1 MELLG
6 AATQKRTF
14 VQLQRP
20 TPSGHVQ
27 PLPRQTL
34 IPESRDPFAN
44 LYLVFDHSISN
55 VRLLSSA
62 AAMTILENIT
72 RLHAG
77 EEKLREESLRRIEE
91 RSATSVQPVI
101 GDAACRE
108 RMCQYV
114 SISVVAVPLHK
125 KNNNNEADI
134 EY

>member
-1 MELLG
+1 MVFLSRRNEGLRRMELLG

-62 AAMTILENIT
+62 AAMTIPENI
-72 RLHAG
+72 RS
-77 EEKLREESLRRIEE
+77 EEHTSELQSLMRI
-91 RSATSVQPVI
+91 SYA
-101 GDAACRE
+101 
-108 RMCQYV
+108 V
-114 SISVVAVPLHK
+114 SCLK
-125 KNNNNEADI
+125 KK
-134 EY
+134 

>member
-6 AATQKRTF
+6 AATQQRTF

-62 AAMTILENIT
+62 AAMTIPENIT
-72 RLHAG
+72 RLHDG

-91 RSATSVQPVI
+91 I
-101 GDAACRE
+101 GRASCRE
-108 RMCQYV
+108 RVCQYV
-114 SISVVAVPLHK
+114 
-125 KNNNNEADI
+125 
-134 EY
+134 